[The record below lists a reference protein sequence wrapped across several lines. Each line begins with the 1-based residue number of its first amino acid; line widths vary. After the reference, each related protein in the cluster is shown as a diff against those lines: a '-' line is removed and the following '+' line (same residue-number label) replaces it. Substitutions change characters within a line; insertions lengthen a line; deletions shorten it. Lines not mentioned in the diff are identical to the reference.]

1 MQDIGFDL
9 NSMSFAVLF
18 VAFALGGVIKG
29 ATGAGAP
36 VIAIPVMAL
45 FFDVQLAVILMAIPN
60 LISNSVQIVHY
71 RNENFSKVLVGRF
84 AAFGALGC
92 SLGTVILA
100 FSPPNLLEVIVA
112 VSTVSYI
119 ALRIMNP
126 KLELKEKISQKLS
139 IPIGFAGGV
148 IQGASGISAPI
159 ALSFL
164 TAMKLKREVFI
175 FTISCFFGGM
185 ALVQI
190 GALSVFGLLKW
201 PLILLSIMALIPQ
214 IMFMP
219 VGNLITKNMQKTTF
233 DKVILALL
241 SILCFKLIYNIIY

>member
-1 MQDIGFDL
+1 
-9 NSMSFAVLF
+9 
-18 VAFALGGVIKG
+18 
-29 ATGAGAP
+29 
-36 VIAIPVMAL
+36 
-45 FFDVQLAVILMAIPN
+45 
-60 LISNSVQIVHY
+60 
-71 RNENFSKVLVGRF
+71 
-84 AAFGALGC
+84 
-92 SLGTVILA
+92 
-100 FSPPNLLEVIVA
+100 
-112 VSTVSYI
+112 
-119 ALRIMNP
+119 
-126 KLELKEKISQKLS
+126 
-139 IPIGFAGGV
+139 
-148 IQGASGISAPI
+148 
-159 ALSFL
+159 
-164 TAMKLKREVFI
+164 VFI